1 MTLTKRTS
9 LFLPALLIWC
19 ALPLDAQQ
27 PLVGTIKGM
36 VRDRKQAVLAGVA
49 FTASNLDSIHSV
61 RMTVSDTGGAYQ
73 FVDLPPG
80 RYSLKAQKNGYRDYS
95 VSLVTV
101 APGETVSMP
110 DITMVPARK
119 RSGA

>member
-1 MTLTKRTS
+1 
-9 LFLPALLIWC
+9 
-19 ALPLDAQQ
+19 
-27 PLVGTIKGM
+27 
-36 VRDRKQAVLAGVA
+36 
-49 FTASNLDSIHSV
+49 
-61 RMTVSDTGGAYQ
+61 MTVSDTGGAYQ